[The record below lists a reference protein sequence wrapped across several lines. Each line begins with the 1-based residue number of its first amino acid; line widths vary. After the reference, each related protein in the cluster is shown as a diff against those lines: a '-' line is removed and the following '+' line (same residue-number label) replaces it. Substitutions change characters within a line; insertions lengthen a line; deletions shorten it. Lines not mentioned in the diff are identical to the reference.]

1 MPVKYIMMPVTLNIC
16 ACMDFALETIQSC
29 TNKLYVCAG
38 HLHYTILPDRF
49 SQKLPQKNFKK
60 IIDHL
65 ISSL

>member
-49 SQKLPQKNFKK
+49 SQKLPQK
-60 IIDHL
+60 
-65 ISSL
+65 S